1 MKFVSIK
8 ITNEKVSPMNKNTFL
23 WQTILKHV

>member
-8 ITNEKVSPMNKNTFL
+8 ITNGKVSPMNKNTFP
-23 WQTILKHV
+23 WQSVLKHV